1 MCCTASPRKP
11 HPSPPLR
18 KSLMLT
24 LRLGFILG
32 IHLFPS
38 NIMAS
43 TNAYR
48 VGRSARRTLTCDM
61 CKTRHQKCNGAQPQC
76 SNCELRAITCSYSN
90 QRAQGPDYAL
100 RPPELALRPSS
111 VPRRFLPCRI
121 LANPLYSTESS
132 AQTRLSETEYD
143 RLHAQIYEDIVGVAI
158 IHLPLQ

>member
-11 HPSPPLR
+11 HPSPALR
-18 KSLMLT
+18 KFLTLT

-32 IHLFPS
+32 FHLFPP

-48 VGRSARRTLTCDM
+48 VGRSVRRTLTCDM

-90 QRAQGPDYAL
+90 QRAQGSDYAL

-111 VPRRFLPCRI
+111 VPRRFCPAEFWLI
-121 LANPLYSTESS
+121 LCIAEIPALKHAYPRPSMTDCTPRF
-132 AQTRLSETEYD
+132 TRTL
-143 RLHAQIYEDIVGVAI
+143 
-158 IHLPLQ
+158 